1 MADTEHPFKY
11 VFIPADESV
20 PCEEREGIATG
31 EAGGDILVELLRP
44 HFSGGGSRIDPDA
57 ARKEA
62 ERHLGPE
69 KAAELTRDRLVTAT
83 QSGSTET
90 FALVHPSSTN
100 GFRGVY
106 LYTDEVGMLKSLPTN
121 PRAHELALRCG
132 IDVRHPFHGDVF
144 VGAVKTNPPPMRN
157 VSFTENELDPGA
169 PWMLTAPTENAVYAE
184 TMREFMSA
192 VEGKVTREE
201 LEHRRESVANLP
213 SLRRTSQG
221 ETIPPHGLRLRDGVD
236 EYHASLVEDKDAVKV
251 TQSSSLGGVG
261 VLAARHITRGEAIWS
276 EAPLVSIQSPS
287 NADEAL
293 SCGWCHRAV
302 GDIDLRLSLV
312 CGACDGEQAR
322 SEKRTDEWIGVK
334 DRPGLVG
341 LEEADG
347 CAAITRCKRWRTRGC
362 QEIYCGEECARAHSI
377 AGHDALCCGDTFKE
391 SDEVADEAE
400 HAAAV
405 AASALREFFSD
416 DDNLHMIARVVGAMA
431 SALAQ
436 GRTWDDATLRFRAFV
451 GIPWWETSGSTGAEK
466 RLAKRSMRLMTES
479 AHAAE
484 IAVAR
489 EADAAAQADDED
501 TFRFLYEVKSTFRQI
516 PDVLNR
522 LGLDGVGHLLGVC
535 DMNQLSL
542 TIDGPMRNVCRT
554 LLRVDEYQ
562 GSDAARP
569 TLDALLPIALRAQAR
584 RDAEDADAGRPRWG
598 GSDRFEND
606 DEDEDTD
613 DMEGEIRLDETADAE
628 DLFDV
633 SRRLFGGFK
642 GQALFSLL
650 CLVNHSC
657 EPSTVARFSSWKGR
671 AMVRLEAL
679 RDIEAGEELTMS
691 YIDEGESLEERK
703 VALASYG
710 FVCGCDKCVGEGARG
725 GSSDPGGNSDVD

>member
-106 LYTDEVGMLKSLPTN
+106 LYTDDAGMLKSLPTN

-347 CAAITRCKRWRTRGC
+347 CAPITRCKRWRTRGC

-466 RLAKRSMRLMTES
+466 RLAKRAMRLMTES

-554 LLRVDEYQ
+554 ATAGGRVPRERR
-562 GSDAARP
+562 GAAHARRLAP
-569 TLDALLPIALRAQAR
+569 DRAQSAGSAR
-584 RDAEDADAGRPRWG
+584 RRGRRRGPASMGRIGSIRERRRGRGHGRHGGGDSAGRNRG
-598 GSDRFEND
+598 
-606 DEDEDTD
+606 
-613 DMEGEIRLDETADAE
+613 
-628 DLFDV
+628 
-633 SRRLFGGFK
+633 RRG
-642 GQALFSLL
+642 
-650 CLVNHSC
+650 
-657 EPSTVARFSSWKGR
+657 P
-671 AMVRLEAL
+671 L
-679 RDIEAGEELTMS
+679 R
-691 YIDEGESLEERK
+691 RQ
-703 VALASYG
+703 
-710 FVCGCDKCVGEGARG
+710 
-725 GSSDPGGNSDVD
+725 P